1 MWNDGH
7 YLLATYCPTLLPR
20 CGKWFETASET
31 YSTMRVNL
39 AAQALS
45 LSVAAVLKAF
55 SPPKTAGTAKFWK
68 NSGLLLWLLECTQ
81 YTGASEEEKTFPG
94 PIHIHNRSEIWLAG
108 RWIPNI
114 PERVEA
120 EYPGPTRQFYWK
132 CQRQNVPILANIWR
146 DADNNPL
153 CCWS

>member
-1 MWNDGH
+1 MEWRALLVGNILPISFTKMWKVVWNCFQD
-7 YLLATYCPTLLPR
+7 LLNHACQPGSSSTGFIWSSRHSAHLKQQVLPR
-20 CGKWFETASET
+20 
-31 YSTMRVNL
+31 
-39 AAQALS
+39 
-45 LSVAAVLKAF
+45 
-55 SPPKTAGTAKFWK
+55 FWK

-81 YTGASEEEKTFPG
+81 YTGASEEEETFPG